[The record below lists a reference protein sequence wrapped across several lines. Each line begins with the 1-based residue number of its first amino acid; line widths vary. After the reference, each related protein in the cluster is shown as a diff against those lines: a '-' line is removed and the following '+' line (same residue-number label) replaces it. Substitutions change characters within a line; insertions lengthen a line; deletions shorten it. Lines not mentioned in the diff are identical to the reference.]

1 MVRCEM
7 LWFGFFFVGFFFHVR
22 ADVCFCLSLCRC
34 IHCKAMEAMMLELAL
49 HYRDDPHI
57 TFFRMDAQKNELANR
72 SVKLVGLPSMYLF
85 PAEDKMNPVFFDGER
100 RLQDLVDFIDLHRHG
115 KVDAGGTVPPVA
127 AGASA
132 VGEHVVDVSGN

>member
-1 MVRCEM
+1 
-7 LWFGFFFVGFFFHVR
+7 
-22 ADVCFCLSLCRC
+22 
-34 IHCKAMEAMMLELAL
+34 MLELAL

-57 TFFRMDAQKNELANR
+57 TFFRMDAQKNELAHR

-115 KVDAGGTVPPVA
+115 KVDVGGTVPPVGV
-127 AGASA
+127 GASTA
-132 VGEHVVDVSGN
+132 GEHVVDVSGN